1 MTTPIFTRYLYVK
14 EQVEIAL
21 LLSLLEKRTQCSLF
35 WAFELYHSGFPRET
49 IQIIKT
55 IYSSIYEIN
64 NPKFKRYFN
73 KKEKDWS
80 NSSKEKQEQIVACL
94 IYNLTKCDVS
104 FQLTNDTIQ
113 NVISRENIEKWN
125 TINSTNTP
133 ESKQRKLYVEVSLEE
148 IKKYQTQTIVDNSL
162 NKTVKSY
169 QLLSTVTKEH
179 PICESKWFS
188 HFPFS
193 FDETKIRDFYH
204 YNWLY
209 YASFSPLWRERIEKY
224 RGSLNNT
231 TQQVDFTDED
241 DLQEFY
247 FHFGYEPDEQTK
259 ETQEKNI
266 YTRL

>member
-21 LLSLLEKRTQCSLF
+21 LLSLLEKRIQSSLF

-49 IQIIKT
+49 IELIKT
-55 IYSSIYEIN
+55 FYSSFYEIN
-64 NPKFKRYFN
+64 NPKFKRYLN
-73 KKEKDWS
+73 KKEKDLS
-80 NSSKEKQEQIVACL
+80 NSSKEKQEQIVASI
-94 IYNLTKCDVS
+94 IYNLTKCDIS
-104 FQLTNDTIQ
+104 FELTNDTIQ
-113 NVISRENIEKWN
+113 SVILRENTKKWETKN
-125 TINSTNTP
+125 SINNH

-169 QLLSTVTKEH
+169 QLLSVVTKEH

-209 YASFSPLWRERIEKY
+209 HASFSPLWRERIEKY
-224 RGSLNNT
+224 HGSLNNT
-231 TQQVDFTDED
+231 NQQVDFTDED
-241 DLQEFY
+241 DLQEFH

-266 YTRL
+266 YTRV